1 MTYQKILFI
10 DEDPEILD
18 VVSRRLSGLGYR
30 VVAAHSADEARRVA
44 GEVHPSLI
52 LIDRGLPGDGEMS
65 RRILSALKQDPAVSQ
80 IPVMMTSARQTV
92 LAHH

>member
-1 MTYQKILFI
+1 MTYQQILFI

-30 VVAAHSADEARRVA
+30 VVAAQSADEARRVA
-44 GEVHPSLI
+44 NEVHPSLI

-80 IPVMMTSARQTV
+80 IPVMMTSARGKSV
-92 LAHH
+92 

>member
-1 MTYQKILFI
+1 MTYQQILFI

-30 VVAAHSADEARRVA
+30 VVAAQSADEARRVA
-44 GEVHPSLI
+44 SEVHPSLI

-80 IPVMMTSARQTV
+80 IPVMMTSARKMS
-92 LAHH
+92 A